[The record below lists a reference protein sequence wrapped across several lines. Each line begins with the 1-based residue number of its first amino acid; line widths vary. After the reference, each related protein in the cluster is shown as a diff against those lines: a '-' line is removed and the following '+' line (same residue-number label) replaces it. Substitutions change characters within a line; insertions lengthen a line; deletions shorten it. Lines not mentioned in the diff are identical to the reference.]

1 MVGIENVMA
10 AIDAMAF
17 VVPLRATAVPQ
28 APARSARPAAEA
40 KFQATPVAQLAVAG
54 LTARFC
60 AGRRWPRRARA
71 HTRLQRCDGAGKASE
86 CPTSVVSGSMPG
98 RYDYSEVEK
107 DLYRWWE
114 DAGFFRP
121 EVAEKVPSESDERES
136 YVMPMPPPNVT
147 GRLHMGHAMFVSLED
162 VLTRFHRMRGDRTLW
177 LPGTDHAGIATQMLV
192 ERQLAAEG
200 TSRQEVGREEFLRR
214 VWEWKDEKGGA
225 IVDQMR
231 RLGASADWSRE
242 QFTLNEHMSAAV
254 VEAFCR
260 LHEKG
265 AIFRGQRMVNWSPV
279 LQTAVSDLEVE
290 YSDVQGQLYYFKY
303 VVAGEDG
310 EAEEF
315 IPVATTRPET
325 ILGDSAVCVHPEDDR
340 YKHLIGRDVL
350 VPIQGRRIPV
360 IADAYVDREFGT
372 GALKIT
378 PAHDFNDFEI
388 GQRHGLE
395 NHTVIGLDGSMISL
409 EALGSPQY
417 VGLDRSK
424 CRKVLWADL
433 EEAGLTLKV
442 EDHMQRV
449 PLSQR
454 SGEVIEPMLSDQ
466 WFVSTEVMAQ
476 RAMDAVQS
484 GDINIQPDRF
494 VKTWQDW
501 LKEKQPWCIS
511 RQLWWGHRIPVFYPT
526 NRPGSDKYFVARSE
540 EEALEAARK
549 ELGEDV
555 ELKQDDDVLDT
566 WFSSGL
572 WPFATVGWPN
582 EEAEDYKKYYPA
594 IMMETGYDIL
604 FFWVARM
611 VMMGLTLTDKAP
623 FKEIYLHGLV
633 RDERGQKMSKTK
645 GNVVDPL
652 DSIADYGTD
661 ALRYAL
667 LTSSVPGMDVPISK
681 GMLENAKA
689 FANKIWNVGRFI
701 ITEYEKTAGTVQISF
716 ESGMTFSEEEIK
728 AMPWLERALLSK
740 CQGLCES
747 VTAALLENRFA
758 PPTKD
763 IKEFLQE
770 DVAAWY
776 VEASKT
782 RLQEHL
788 GGNPNSAEAATSQ
801 KVLLYLLEVSL
812 KLLHPFMP
820 FVTEAVWQ
828 RLPRSASSP
837 DSLMISPWP
846 KMSAAYDAEAEGWF
860 EKFCAVTSAVR
871 NARAEQGIPPK
882 ERVPLTFWCAESNFQ
897 DALRAESS
905 ALAWL
910 ARADPEK
917 IEAKAMSERPNE
929 TPSGCIRVV
938 ISDEIEV
945 DMPVPEKEI
954 DVGKELQ
961 RLEKQLN
968 QVSALL
974 ESTEKKITPQFMERA
989 NPTAKEKIL
998 QKRDELAQQKVTISA
1013 QLEELSAKI
1022 PARRDVVAAAL
1033 ALLFAAPQAR
1043 ADVGEGD
1050 MLPPGAKQEDRIRKG
1065 LEAWNKLPEKL
1076 TSEDKDKEWDDAIGF
1091 LRRIYGLN
1099 EDMKYL
1105 TRGLKGTKKQEAQ
1118 DLIENFRKK
1127 VKSSDKPVKAKDYE
1141 TFMALHKEIAAYLAQ
1156 FQTYLLDATED
1167 LEAGEFE
1174 DIS

>member
-1 MVGIENVMA
+1 
-10 AIDAMAF
+10 
-17 VVPLRATAVPQ
+17 
-28 APARSARPAAEA
+28 
-40 KFQATPVAQLAVAG
+40 
-54 LTARFC
+54 
-60 AGRRWPRRARA
+60 
-71 HTRLQRCDGAGKASE
+71 
-86 CPTSVVSGSMPG
+86 MPG

-107 DLYRWWE
+107 DLYGWWE
-114 DAGFFRP
+114 KAGFFRP
-121 EVAEKVPSESDERES
+121 EVFEKVPCESDERES

-200 TSRQEVGREEFLRR
+200 SSRQEVGREEFLRR
-214 VWEWKDEKGGA
+214 VWEWKEEKGSD

-231 RLGASADWSRE
+231 RLGASPDWSRE

-303 VVAGEDG
+303 VVAGEEG
-310 EAEEF
+310 ETEEF

-325 ILGDSAVCVHPEDDR
+325 ILGDAAVCVHPEDDR

-388 GQRHGLE
+388 GQRHSLDT
-395 NHTVIGLDGSMISL
+395 HTVIGLDGSMVNL

-417 VGLDRSK
+417 MGQDRAT
-424 CRKVLWADL
+424 CRKALWADL
-433 EEAGLTLKV
+433 EDAGLTLKV

-476 RAMDAVQS
+476 RAMDAVES

-494 VKTWQDW
+494 VKTWKDW

-526 NRPGSDKYFVARSE
+526 NKPGSDQYFVARSTD
-540 EEALEAARK
+540 EALEAARK

-555 ELKQDDDVLDT
+555 ELRQDEDVLDT

-572 WPFATVGWPN
+572 WPFATVGWPD
-582 EEAEDYKKYYPA
+582 EESEDYKKYYPA
-594 IMMETGYDIL
+594 VMMETGYDIL

-633 RDERGQKMSKTK
+633 RDEKGQKMSKTK

-652 DSIADYGTD
+652 DSIAEYGTD

-701 ITEYEKTAGTVQISF
+701 ITEYEKNAGSVQIAF

-770 DVAAWY
+770 DIASWY

-788 GGNPNSAEAATSQ
+788 GGNPSSPEAATSQ
-801 KVLLYLLEVSL
+801 KVLLYLLEVTL

-828 RLPRSASSP
+828 RLPHSAGQSP
-837 DSLMISPWP
+837 ESLMISSWP
-846 KMSAAYDAEAEGWF
+846 QMSAAHDAEAEGWF

-882 ERVPLTFWCAESNFQ
+882 ERVALTFWCAESNFQ
-897 DALRAESS
+897 EALKSEGG

-917 IEAKAMSERPNE
+917 IEAKAMSERPSE

-938 ISDEIEV
+938 ISEEIEV

-954 DVGKELQ
+954 DMEKELQ

-998 QKRDELAQQKVTISA
+998 QKREELAQQKVTISS
-1013 QLEELSAKI
+1013 QLEELLAKA
-1022 PARRDVVAAAL
+1022 PRRDVVAAAM
-1033 ALLFAAPQAR
+1033 ALFFAAPQAR

-1050 MLPPGAKQEDRIRKG
+1050 MLPSGAKQEDRIRKG
-1065 LEAWNKLPEKL
+1065 LEAWKALPEKL

-1105 TRGLKGTKKQEAQ
+1105 TRGLKGEKKQEAQ

-1141 TFMALHKEIAAYLAQ
+1141 TFMGLHKDIAAYMTQ
-1156 FQTYLLDATED
+1156 FQSYLLDATED